1 MLIKSLGMMVIG
13 FLAANA
19 AFATTFNG
27 ITDLS
32 EKSFQELVINGPA
45 TLKDI
50 KAGKLTVNGPLTFQK
65 IDVSGNTELNGP
77 VKGTEAHFENLTITG
92 SIEADKMSCNNLTV
106 IGPATLKYFSIK
118 ENAEVKGT
126 FKSDGGTVQ
135 DLSVMSSASL
145 TDTTAKNVIIKHNN
159 AYDQESKTDVLELKG
174 KTIITGDVTFAS
186 GKGEVIVQGKDASI
200 GGKIN
205 GGVLVDNSQAPGA
218 KSP

>member
-1 MLIKSLGMMVIG
+1 MFRSLGMMAIG

-27 ITDLS
+27 ITDLN
-32 EKSFQELVINGPA
+32 EKSFQDLVINGPA
-45 TLKDI
+45 TLKNI
-50 KAGKLTVNGPLTFQK
+50 KAGKLTVNGPLTFEK
-65 IDVSGNTELNGP
+65 IEVSGNTELSGP
-77 VKGTEAHFENLTITG
+77 VKGTESHFENLTITG

-106 IGPATLKYFSIK
+106 IGPATLKYFTIK

-126 FKSDGGTVQ
+126 FKSEGGTVQ

-159 AYDQESKTDVLELKG
+159 AYDQEAKTDVLELKG
-174 KTIITGDVTFAS
+174 KTIITGDVSFAS

-205 GGVLVDNSQAPGA
+205 GGVLVDNSQAQET

>member
-1 MLIKSLGMMVIG
+1 MLIKYIGMMAIS
-13 FLAANA
+13 FFAANV

-65 IDVSGNTELNGP
+65 IDVSGNAELNGP
-77 VKGTEAHFENLTITG
+77 VKGTESHFENLMITG
-92 SIEADKMSCNNLTV
+92 SIDADKMSCNNLTV
-106 IGPATLKYFSIK
+106 IGPATLKYFTIK
-118 ENAEVKGT
+118 ENAEVKGA
-126 FKSDGGTVQ
+126 FNADGGTIQ

-145 TDTTAKNVIIKHNN
+145 NDTTVKNVVIKHNN
-159 AYDQESKTDVLELKG
+159 AYDQEAKKDVLELKG

-205 GGVLVDNSQAPGA
+205 GGVLVDNTQTQET